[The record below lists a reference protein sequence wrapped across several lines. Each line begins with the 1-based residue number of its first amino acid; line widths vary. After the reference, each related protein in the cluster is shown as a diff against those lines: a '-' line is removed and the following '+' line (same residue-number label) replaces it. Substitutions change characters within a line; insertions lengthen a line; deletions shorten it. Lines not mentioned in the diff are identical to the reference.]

1 MVRIHLGALM
11 NASKNIIVDAESTGI
26 RLDVFLSDKL
36 GVTRSQ
42 SQKMIRQ
49 KQIELNGKT
58 PKKLGEQVKGG
69 DAITTAKENAIKP
82 AAKTVKQKAVEKEQ
96 VAKPQIIA
104 ETKDYIVV
112 NKPSGLL
119 THPTE
124 ANEKN
129 TLSGWLTK
137 KYPGMKKVGDD
148 PIRPG
153 IVHRLDKEA
162 SGLLVVARTQKM
174 FDHLKEQFKTRTI
187 NKQYLVLV
195 HGRVAKDWNTI
206 NFPIM
211 RSETADKMAAIP
223 LTYRGQP
230 QNLISGPRSTPL
242 GEFGLRGKDA
252 STEFEVEKRFINF
265 TLLKVIIHTGRMH
278 QIRAHMLAYNHPVV
292 GDPIYFQ
299 KKIKR
304 VWDEKCGRLFL
315 HSAKLGFTNLEGEK
329 VEFESPLPEVLQ
341 SFLKQLK

>member
-1 MVRIHLGALM
+1 MSSP
-11 NASKNIIVDAESTGI
+11 NTIIVDTESAGT

-36 GVTRSQ
+36 GITRSQ

-69 DAITTAKENAIKP
+69 DEILMIGKAKILPATKTSKKKP
-82 AAKTVKQKAVEKEQ
+82 EEAKPTIE
-96 VAKPQIIA
+96 PQIIA
-104 ETKDYIVV
+104 ETPEYIIV

-129 TLSGWLTK
+129 SLSGWLAK
-137 KYPGMKKVGDD
+137 KYPQIKTVGDD
-148 PIRPG
+148 PARPG

-187 NKQYLVLV
+187 QKQYLVLV
-195 HGRVAKDWNTI
+195 HGQVAKDWSVI

-211 RSETADKMAAIP
+211 RSETTDKMAAMP
-223 LTYRGQP
+223 QTVRGLP
-230 QNLISGPRSTPL
+230 TEL
-242 GEFGLRGKDA
+242 GKDA
-252 STEFEVEKRFINF
+252 STEFEVEKRFVNF
-265 TLLKVIIHTGRMH
+265 TLLKVTIHTGRMH

-299 KKIKR
+299 KKQKR
-304 VWDEKCGRLFL
+304 AWDEKCGRLFL
-315 HSAKLGFTNLEGEK
+315 HSAKLGFTNLAGEK
-329 VEFESPLPEVLQ
+329 VEFESPLPEGLK
-341 SFLKQLK
+341 SFLKTLS